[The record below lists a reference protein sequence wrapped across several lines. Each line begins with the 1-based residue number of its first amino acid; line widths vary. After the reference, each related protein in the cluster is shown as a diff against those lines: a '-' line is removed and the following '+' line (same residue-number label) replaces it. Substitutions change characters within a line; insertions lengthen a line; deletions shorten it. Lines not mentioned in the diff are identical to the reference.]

1 MTEAQI
7 HEIARQAARE
17 AVKETF
23 LTLGLDLTK
32 PLEAQADMLFLR
44 STRESSETIKKQGLM
59 VAAGAI
65 TLAILGLI
73 WASIKG
79 HL

>member
-7 HEIARQAARE
+7 NEIARQAARE

-23 LTLGLDLTK
+23 LTLGLDPTK
-32 PLEAQADMLFLR
+32 PLEAQADMQFLR
-44 STRESSETIKKQGLM
+44 RTREANDTIKKQGLM

-65 TLAILGLI
+65 TLAVLGLI

-79 HL
+79 HP

>member
-1 MTEAQI
+1 MTESEI

-23 LTLGLDLTK
+23 LTLGLDPNK
-32 PLEAQADMLFLR
+32 PIEAQADMQFLR
-44 STRESSETIKKQGLM
+44 RTREGSETFKRQSVM

-65 TLAILGLI
+65 TLAVLGLI
-73 WASIKG
+73 WASIKS
-79 HL
+79 HP

>member
-23 LTLGLDLTK
+23 LTLGLDAAE

-44 STRESSETIKKQGLM
+44 RTREGSETIKKQSVMTAVGLLT
-59 VAAGAI
+59 VAV
-65 TLAILGLI
+65 LGLI
-73 WASIKG
+73 WAALKG
-79 HL
+79 HS